1 MVCFGVSLPP
11 PFCCVKALQRAW
23 CLRSRSCGIVKPQL
37 TLTGG
42 GAMRLRSIRR
52 REAAELQWKAMV
64 EDIKHQQKQRKDLG
78 NFKNCL
84 AMCLLTDM
92 LGNHRISALSL
103 GLVVS
108 EMSEEPWKG
117 MVITF
122 GDSSSEL
129 LLHSIQ
135 GNDLKSKRKFM
146 MQTWQNFRFAVN
158 FPEACDMILEVAVN
172 ENLKAEKMIKKV
184 FVFTD
189 FASGCHWKTKYEE
202 VRRKFMEQGY
212 EDDAI
217 PQVLIWGLFD
227 LNMPSIEE
235 LHPGLTLLSGF
246 SDNLSKLFSDNGG
259 EIGPHQLMEAA
270 IADKEYQSLREVD

>member
-1 MVCFGVSLPP
+1 MVCVGVSSPD
-11 PFCCVKALQRAW
+11 PFCCVKALRRAW

-42 GAMRLRSIRR
+42 GAMRLR
-52 REAAELQWKAMV
+52 
-64 EDIKHQQKQRKDLG
+64 
-78 NFKNCL
+78 N
-84 AMCLLTDM
+84 M

-108 EMSEEPWKG
+108 ELSEEPWEV
-117 MVITF
+117 MVTTF
-122 GDSSSEL
+122 GDSPYELL

-146 MQTWQNFRFAVN
+146 MHTCQNFSFAVN

-172 ENLKAEKMIKKV
+172 ENLKAEQMIKKV
-184 FVFTD
+184 LVFTD

-202 VRRKFMEQGY
+202 
-212 EDDAI
+212 
-217 PQVLIWGLFD
+217 LF
-227 LNMPSIEE
+227 L
-235 LHPGLTLLSGF
+235 
-246 SDNLSKLFSDNGG
+246 DNGG

-270 IADKEYQSLREVD
+270 IADKEYQARRAVD

>member
-1 MVCFGVSLPP
+1 MLWFQERSLNYACYAD
-11 PFCCVKALQRAW
+11 F
-23 CLRSRSCGIVKPQL
+23 
-37 TLTGG
+37 
-42 GAMRLRSIRR
+42 

-64 EDIKHQQKQRKDLG
+64 EDIKQQQNRGRVWATLKTAWQCVSSQI
-78 NFKNCL
+78 CL
-84 AMCLLTDM
+84 SMCLLKDM
-92 LGNHRISALSL
+92 LGNHRLSALSL

-108 EMSEEPWKG
+108 ELSEEPWKG

-122 GDSSSEL
+122 GDSPYEL
-129 LLHSIQ
+129 LLLRSIQ

-146 MQTWQNFRFAVN
+146 MQTCQNFSFAVN

-172 ENLKAEKMIKKV
+172 EKLQAEQMIKKV
-184 FVFTD
+184 FMFTD

-202 VRRKFMEQGY
+202 VVVRTKFKEQGY

-217 PQVLIWGLFD
+217 PQVLIWVLFD

-235 LHPGLTLLSGF
+235 PHPELTLLSGF
-246 SDNLSKLFSDNGG
+246 SDNLSKLFLDNGG

-270 IADKEYQSLREVD
+270 IADKEYQTLRVVD